1 MEQQLITHRVTDN
14 FNKEYSKIVFDAQLL
29 PLAIDL
35 TLQGKNTFARNLDK
49 TKELITEEGFT
60 VLSWCD

>member
-1 MEQQLITHRVTDN
+1 MEQQLITQKVTEN
-14 FNKEYSKIVFDAQLL
+14 NKEYSKIVLDAQLL

-49 TKELITEEGFT
+49 TKELIAKEGFT
-60 VLSWCD
+60 ILSWCD